1 MMKYYQIYDDYYL
14 DYGITSGPTLPDG
27 SVMAGKVFDANDLP
41 ELIYEINVPD
51 DEACPHFM
59 SDGAVI
65 VSERFVKALQ
75 GVGVNNFQLFPA
87 TLINPDTE
95 KKRTGYFLFNVLGL
109 LGAADLDR
117 SSFDM
122 LMDGDVEGV
131 DVPLVAF
138 NQVALDS
145 EKIRGLR
152 LFRLAEDPTILIID
166 DIIKSALK
174 QNRPE
179 EGWGVMFE
187 ELDSE

>member
-1 MMKYYQIYDDYYL
+1 M
-14 DYGITSGPTLPDG
+14 
-27 SVMAGKVFDANDLP
+27 
-41 ELIYEINVPD
+41 
-51 DEACPHFM
+51 
-59 SDGAVI
+59 
-65 VSERFVKALQ
+65 
-75 GVGVNNFQLFPA
+75 
-87 TLINPDTE
+87 
-95 KKRTGYFLFNVLGL
+95 
-109 LGAADLDR
+109 
-117 SSFDM
+117 
-122 LMDGDVEGV
+122 
-131 DVPLVAF
+131 PLVAF